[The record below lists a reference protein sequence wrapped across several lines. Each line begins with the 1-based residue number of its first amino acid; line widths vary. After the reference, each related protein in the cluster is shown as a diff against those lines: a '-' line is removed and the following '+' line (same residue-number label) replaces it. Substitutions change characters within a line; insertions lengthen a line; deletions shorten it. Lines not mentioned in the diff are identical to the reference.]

1 MYDSA
6 AANVF
11 DDPAMRPIFVR
22 LHRWFG
28 IGTALFLFMS
38 GLTGSIIAWNEELD
52 AVLNPDFYHA
62 RSSAPALSSLDVANR
77 IEAADP
83 RLRITYLPLG
93 VEPGRTLQVRVAGRI
108 NPATYKPYDLDF
120 NQLAIDPA
128 SGIIQGRREWGALSV
143 RPLNLLPFIY
153 QLHYTLFLPATGNGI
168 EIGVWLMGIVAIV
181 WLFDSVIALVLAF
194 PSFRTWRKSLTFR
207 VSRGGYPLV
216 FDLHR
221 SGGVWVWG
229 LLAVIATTSI
239 SMNLEAP
246 VVRPIVSMFS
256 TLTPEPASNP
266 ALRSPSQPAAP
277 LSSRERIVALAA
289 ETGRNMKLDEPP
301 GAIFEVE
308 GLHLYGVGFFQPG
321 GNVVRSGLGTPWLYW
336 DARNGKQVGSAM
348 PGNGSAGDIFLQV
361 QFPLHSG
368 RIIGLAGRIIV
379 SMMGLIVAMLSATGL
394 IIWIRKLKARR
405 CAAQRAAPGR
415 LAKS

>member
-1 MYDSA
+1 
-6 AANVF
+6 
-11 DDPAMRPIFVR
+11 MRPIFVR

-38 GLTGSIIAWNEELD
+38 GLTGAIIAWNEELD
-52 AVLNPDFYHA
+52 AALNPGFYHA
-62 RSSAPALSSLDVANR
+62 HSSAPALSSLDIANR

-83 RLRITYLPLG
+83 RLRVTYLPLG
-93 VEPGRTLQVRVAGRI
+93 VEPGRTLQIRVAGRI
-108 NPATYKPYDLDF
+108 DPATHKPYDLGF
-120 NQLAIDPA
+120 NQLAIDP
-128 SGIIQGRREWGALSV
+128 GTGVIQGRREWGALSV
-143 RPLNLLPFIY
+143 KPLNLLPFIY
-153 QLHYTLFLPATGNGI
+153 QLHYTLFLPTTGSGI
-168 EIGVWLMGIVAIV
+168 ETGVWLMGIVGIV

-194 PSFRTWRKSLTFR
+194 PSFRTWRKSFTFR
-207 VSRGGYPLV
+207 VRRGGYPLV

-246 VVRPIVSMFS
+246 VVRPVVSLFS
-256 TLTPEPASNP
+256 TLAPDPASNP
-266 ALRSPSQPAAP
+266 ELRSTSNPTVP
-277 LSSRERIVALAA
+277 LPGRERIIALAA
-289 ETGRNMKLDEPP
+289 AAGRNMKLNEPP

-308 GLHLYGVGFFQPG
+308 GLHLYGVGFFKPG
-321 GNVVRSGLGTPWLYW
+321 GNVVRSGLGTSWLYW
-336 DARNGKQVGSAM
+336 DARNGQQVGASV
-348 PGNGSAGDIFLQV
+348 PGQGTAGDIFLQA

-368 RIIGLAGRIIV
+368 RIIGLPGRIIV

-394 IIWIRKLKARR
+394 VIWIKKLKARR
-405 CAAQRAAPGR
+405 CAARRVAPGK

>member
-1 MYDSA
+1 
-6 AANVF
+6 
-11 DDPAMRPIFVR
+11 MRSILVR

-52 AVLNPDFYHA
+52 ALLNPDFYHA
-62 RSSAPALSSLDVANR
+62 RTNAPALPALEIANR
-77 IEAADP
+77 VEAADP

-93 VEPGRTLQVRVAGRI
+93 VAPGRTLQIRVAGRI
-108 NPATYKPYDLDF
+108 DSLTHKPYDLGF

-128 SGIIQGRREWGALSV
+128 TGIVQGRREWGALSV
-143 RPLNLLPFIY
+143 RRLNLLPFIY
-153 QLHYTLFLPATGNGI
+153 QLHYTLFLPTVGNGI
-168 EIGVWLMGIVAIV
+168 DTGVWLMGIVGMV
-181 WLFDSVIALVLAF
+181 WLVDSVIALVLAF
-194 PSFRTWRKSLTFR
+194 PSFRTWRKSFMFR

-246 VVRPIVSMFS
+246 VVRPIVSLFS
-256 TLTPEPASNP
+256 TLAPNP
-266 ALRSPSQPAAP
+266 AANPELRSASSPAKP
-277 LSSRERIVALAA
+277 LLSREQIVALATA
-289 ETGRNMKLDEPP
+289 TGQKMKLDEPP
-301 GAIFEVE
+301 GATFEIE

-321 GNVVRSGLGTPWLYW
+321 GNVVRSGLGTTWLYW
-336 DARNGKQVGSAM
+336 DARNGKPVGGAV
-348 PGNGSAGDIFLQV
+348 PGEGSAGDIFLQA
-361 QFPLHSG
+361 QFALHSG
-368 RIIGLAGRIIV
+368 RIIGLPGRIIV

-394 IIWIRKLKARR
+394 IIWVKKLKARR
-405 CAAQRAAPGR
+405 VAARRTAPAN
-415 LAKS
+415 LAR

>member
-1 MYDSA
+1 
-6 AANVF
+6 
-11 DDPAMRPIFVR
+11 MRPVFVR

-52 AVLNPDFYHA
+52 ALLNPDFYHA
-62 RSSAPALSSLDVANR
+62 RSNAPALSSLDIANR

-83 RLRITYLPLG
+83 RLRVTYLPLG
-93 VEPGRTLQVRVAGRI
+93 VERGRTLQIRVAGRI
-108 NPATYKPYDLDF
+108 DPATSKPYELGF

-128 SGIIQGRREWGALSV
+128 TGVIQQRREWGALSV

-153 QLHYTLFLPATGNGI
+153 QLHYTLFLPTTGNGI
-168 EIGVWLMGIVAIV
+168 ETGVWLMGIVAIV

-194 PSFRTWRKSLTFR
+194 PSFKTWRKSFAFR
-207 VSRGGYPLV
+207 VQRGGYPLV

-246 VVRPIVSMFS
+246 VVRPIVSLFS
-256 TLTPEPASNP
+256 NLAPNPASNP
-266 ALRSPSQPAAP
+266 ELRSTSSPATA
-277 LSSRERIVALAA
+277 LLSREQIVALAA
-289 ETGRNMKLDEPP
+289 ASGRKMELDEPP
-301 GAIFEVE
+301 GATFEVE

-321 GNVVRSGLGTPWLYW
+321 SNVVRSGLGTTWLYW
-336 DARNGKQVGSAM
+336 DARNGKPVGGAV
-348 PGNGSAGDIFLQV
+348 PGEGSAGDIFLQA
-361 QFPLHSG
+361 QFALHSG
-368 RIIGLAGRIIV
+368 RIIGLPGRIIV
-379 SMMGLIVAMLSATGL
+379 SVMGLIVAMLSATGL

-405 CAAQRAAPGR
+405 CAARRTAPGN
-415 LAKS
+415 LVKS